1 MPAASMV
8 TKLSTPDPCGAPP
21 RVSISGSPD
30 VFIENLAALRQGD
43 SFAPH
48 ACPGSPPHGAV
59 TTSGSPTVFVNNI
72 PIDRIGDG
80 ISCGSLVAEGATS
93 VFVNEGS
100 SIIQGEVTILNDQL
114 DRKNISRLADG
125 YREWS
130 GTTVVNVVQG
140 TGLEIA
146 DDEYEN
152 ADGQSDLY
160 PPAPQTVP
168 PQPISPSDIEST
180 APDAGPTSTG
190 TPITDCSAITEPID
204 YNWFLSSHFQLKQL
218 SITAVFPHT
227 IKAQR
232 GLTVPEIVCNLK
244 GLCENMLE
252 PIWAQYP
259 QFRINSSFRTFDG
272 STSHHHLG
280 WAADLQWPHFSYND
294 YFAVAT
300 WIQNNFSFTQLLLE
314 HSSSGTPWIHISYNQ
329 SDIRNPGDP
338 RRVMTMY
345 QGRFTSGLHK
355 IAGYA

>member
-1 MPAASMV
+1 MPAASILG
-8 TKLSTPDPCGAPP
+8 KNSTPDLCGAPP
-21 RVSISGSPD
+21 RTSSTFSPN
-30 VFIENLAALRQGD
+30 VFIENEPVVRLGD
-43 SFAPH
+43 AWVPH
-48 ACPGSPPHGAV
+48 ACPLSPPHVGYTA
-59 TTSGSPTVFVNNI
+59 SASPTVFINGVGCA
-72 PIDRIGDG
+72 RVGDE
-80 ISCGSLVAEGATS
+80 ISCSSTIAEGSST
-93 VFVNEGS
+93 VFIENES
-100 SIIQGEVTILNDQL
+100 SIIQGVTILNDQL

-160 PPAPQTVP
+160 PPAPQTAP
-168 PQPISPSDIEST
+168 PQPISPSDIETT
-180 APDAGPTSTG
+180 APDTGPTSTG

-204 YNWFLSSHFQLKQL
+204 YNWFLSPHFQLKQL
-218 SITAVFPHT
+218 SISAVFPHT

-232 GLTVPEIVCNLK
+232 GLTIPEIVCNLK

-252 PIWAQYP
+252 PIWASYP
-259 QFRINSSFRTFDG
+259 GFRINSAFRTSDG

-280 WAADLQWPHFSYND
+280 WAADLQWASFSYND
-294 YFAVAT
+294 YFTLAT